1 MTQFPNNTP
10 TTTAISSRDFGNAKD
25 YRVEWTAG
33 ALRHV
38 IKALDGAP
46 VALTVDG
53 QTGHTV
59 MNVVLVSLRTS
70 FYGDHAEL
78 IVRYPAGHET
88 AHLVFKLGEVIIPLA
103 ETEKH
108 RNTSGPKWQALK
120 TYDEEKAAAVAR
132 AQREHGETEGRAW
145 GVWAAKPAL
154 RYVYVEYTPSTGNP
168 HFADKWGK
176 RGFWTYGLET
186 LADAGV

>member
-1 MTQFPNNTP
+1 MIETP
-10 TTTAISSRDFGNAKD
+10 ALTSTTALTSRDFGNAKD
-25 YRVEWTAG
+25 FHVEWTAG

-38 IKALDGAP
+38 IKALDGVP
-46 VALTVDG
+46 VALVVSF

-59 MNVVLVSLRTS
+59 MGVVLVGLRTS
-70 FYGDHAEL
+70 FHGDHPEL
-78 IVRYPAGHET
+78 IVRYPEGHET
-88 AHLVFKLGEVIIPLA
+88 AHLVFTLGETIIPLA
-103 ETEKH
+103 QTEKH
-108 RNTSGPKWQALK
+108 YRGGGPKWEALK
-120 TYDEEKAAAVAR
+120 TYAEEKSAAVLR

-145 GVWAAKPAL
+145 GVWCAKPAL
-154 RYVYVEYTPSTGNP
+154 HHVYVEYTPSTGNP